1 MCVRFGVFLS
11 HQKMLMI
18 KSAVI
23 NKTRKEQQS
32 MNGSGIKQCVMCS
45 RLARPLSL
53 IGSSERGRV
62 EKDPAGCA
70 FLKTRGDYKS
80 GFMSAALRA
89 RPDMRADTRR

>member
-1 MCVRFGVFLS
+1 
-11 HQKMLMI
+11 MLTI
-18 KSAVI
+18 KSGNRCDKQNKEGAAVH
-23 NKTRKEQQS
+23 EWL
-32 MNGSGIKQCVMCS
+32 GIKQCVMCS